1 MNGIVR
7 KKLYEY
13 PDFSF
18 NNGDPLEHIYLF
30 SQNPDAKTITYEIR
44 CNGDIVVSPYLPF
57 LYGNAVSNTLN
68 QLWEDG
74 LKDVWKIP
82 EVNNAAKRIVS
93 LDDIEQQKNRPWNN
107 QDIQLYSERK

>member
-1 MNGIVR
+1 MTDLHLKHREDV
-7 KKLYEY
+7 KE
-13 PDFSF
+13 
-18 NNGDPLEHIYLF
+18 
-30 SQNPDAKTITYEIR
+30 T
-44 CNGDIVVSPYLPF
+44 
-57 LYGNAVSNTLN
+57 VSNTLN

>member
-1 MNGIVR
+1 MSVAEKWEFEWLVR

-57 LYGNAVSNTLN
+57 LYGNAVSNT
-68 QLWEDG
+68 
-74 LKDVWKIP
+74 
-82 EVNNAAKRIVS
+82 
-93 LDDIEQQKNRPWNN
+93 
-107 QDIQLYSERK
+107 